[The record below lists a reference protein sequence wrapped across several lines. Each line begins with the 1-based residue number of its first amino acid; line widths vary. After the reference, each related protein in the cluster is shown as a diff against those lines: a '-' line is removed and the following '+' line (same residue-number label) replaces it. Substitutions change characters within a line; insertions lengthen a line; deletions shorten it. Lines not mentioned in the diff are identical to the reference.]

1 MKNLL
6 VIISGILILAGCKK
20 SDPVPPAL
28 AFKLAFDQQQI
39 RLNNRGE
46 ESVIPPGNAAQ
57 TPSFKEMSLHYIELT
72 ENEFTPL
79 GQGLVLY
86 KADETTTGGENAI
99 DFDKSV
105 KAGNGEE
112 FFRIDLKDLK
122 PGNYKYV
129 RASVSYQNY
138 TILYNINDI
147 PSVGDLRQQSG
158 TLASFVGFK
167 TFIKNV
173 VPRTQELTV
182 NANMPQG
189 YWVFETDLQSPFD
202 VLNKLYFGQAP
213 AGATTV
219 VNPLFNTSPIPPGSC
234 VVTGQFK
241 EPLVIAGENTADIV
255 VKLSFSINKSFEWI
269 DDNAN
274 GELDFYGA
282 AGKPNERVID
292 MGLRGL
298 IPSIE

>member
-6 VIISGILILAGCKK
+6 VIISGILFLIGCQK
-20 SDPVPPAL
+20 SDPVPPVL
-28 AFKLAFDQQQI
+28 AFKLAFDQQQV

-46 ESVIPPGNAAQ
+46 VSVIPSGNAAQ
-57 TPSFKEMSLHYIELT
+57 TPSFNEMSLHYIELA

-79 GQGLVLY
+79 GQGLIIY
-86 KADETTTGGENAI
+86 KADETTAGGDNAI
-99 DFDKSV
+99 DFEKAV

-112 FFRIDLKDLK
+112 FFRIDIKDLK
-122 PGNYKYV
+122 PGNYKYI

-138 TILYNINDI
+138 TIKYNINDI
-147 PSVGDLRQQSG
+147 PTVGDLKQQNG

-167 TFIKNV
+167 TYIKNV
-173 VPRTQELTV
+173 TPRSQALTV

-202 VLNKLYFGQAP
+202 GLNKLYFGQAP

-219 VNPLFNTSPIPPGSC
+219 VNPLFSTSPIPPGSC
-234 VVTGQFK
+234 VVTGEFRD
-241 EPLVIAGENTADIV
+241 PLVITGEESQDKL
-255 VKLSFSINKSFEWI
+255 VKLSFSINNSFEWI

-274 GELDFYGA
+274 GELDFYGSI
-282 AGKPNERVID
+282 GKPNERVVD

-298 IPSIE
+298 IPSVE